1 MLGVEEWEEGNDD
14 TEEDED
20 EDALTAAV
28 AVATAAALALA
39 VAAATASGTAE
50 LDCCTIVAGLGVAE
64 SSELYPTKASIVACL
79 TTTTGPTRYWRESIK
94 DRNNPYSFIRSNFL

>member
-1 MLGVEEWEEGNDD
+1 MPGVEELEEGNDD

-20 EDALTAAV
+20 EGALTAAV

-39 VAAATASGTAE
+39 VAAATASGTAG

-64 SSELYPTKASIVACL
+64 SSELYPTKASIVA
-79 TTTTGPTRYWRESIK
+79 
-94 DRNNPYSFIRSNFL
+94 FSNLLSVKEGEGKAPLLLST

>member
-64 SSELYPTKASIVACL
+64 SSELYPTKASIVACSHYYY
-79 TTTTGPTRYWRESIK
+79 GPLYQVLERKYQR
-94 DRNNPYSFIRSNFL
+94 